1 MSFKCKIYNFDN
13 SYYSKVPIDFISCT
27 VVLPFIYA
35 IVNVLVLQSHQCPMV
50 VLVPRPMLSYFLS
63 AMTKNWNHS
72 RAWWQ
77 NQGPQQS
84 TEMDVMVQHLVT
96 GGTSLSLPM
105 RTDIMIHIQNLV
117 PTTLLQVES
126 KIHSQS
132 SLVLSTFHLMTGKC
146 STSVDLSYHHC

>member
-1 MSFKCKIYNFDN
+1 M
-13 SYYSKVPIDFISCT
+13 
-27 VVLPFIYA
+27 LPFIYA
-35 IVNVLVLQSHQCPMV
+35 IVNALVLQSHQSPMV

-63 AMTKNWNHS
+63 AITKNWNHS

-84 TEMDVMVQHLVT
+84 TEMHVIVQHLVT
-96 GGTSLSLPM
+96 GGTSLSLLM

-117 PTTLLQVES
+117 PTILLLQVES

-132 SLVLSTFHLMTGKC
+132 WLVLSTFHLMTGKC
-146 STSVDLSYHHC
+146 STSVDLSYHHCYNVFIFFISIVY